1 MAILASNDSSLALP
15 GFEHVQRFHDNE
27 RGKLSAKVLPGE
39 YYVTQNDEL
48 ISTVLG
54 SCVAACIRDPLT
66 GVGGMNH
73 FMLPGKGVSANT
85 GGAGERSLKY
95 GPNAMRSLIDTI
107 VRWKGTRES
116 LEVKLFGGA
125 AVMDFDMNQI
135 GDENVACVRQ
145 YAREHR
151 LNVLAED
158 LGGDWPR
165 KVVFEPATGK
175 VWVRRLRRLQ
185 TATVAAND
193 RKYINGTRG

>member
-1 MAILASNDSSLALP
+1 MAILATQDAALVLP
-15 GFEHVQRFHDNE
+15 GFEHVQRFQDNE

-54 SCVAACIRDPLT
+54 SCVAACIRDPST

-73 FMLPGKGVSANT
+73 FMLPGKGIPAST

-107 VRWKGTRES
+107 VRWKGARES

-125 AVMDFDMNQI
+125 SVMDFDMNQI
-135 GDENVACVRQ
+135 GEENVACVRK
-145 YAREHR
+145 YVREHR
-151 LNVLAED
+151 LTVLAED

-165 KVVFEPATGK
+165 KVVFEPASGK

-193 RKYINGTRG
+193 LNYMEGNRG

>member
-1 MAILASNDSSLALP
+1 MAILAPTDTSLALP
-15 GFEHVQRFHDNE
+15 GFEHVQRFQDNE

-39 YYVTQNDEL
+39 YYVTQSDEL

-54 SCVAACIRDPLT
+54 SCVAACIRAPLT
-66 GVGGMNH
+66 EVGGMNH
-73 FMLPGKGVSANT
+73 FMLPGRGVSANT

-95 GPNAMRSLIDTI
+95 GTNAMRSLIDTI

-145 YAREHR
+145 YVREHR

-193 RKYINGTRG
+193 RKYMNGTRG

>member
-1 MAILASNDSSLALP
+1 
-15 GFEHVQRFHDNE
+15 
-27 RGKLSAKVLPGE
+27 
-39 YYVTQNDEL
+39 
-48 ISTVLG
+48 
-54 SCVAACIRDPLT
+54 LT